1 MLSKTRE
8 ASKNKIQEKEL
19 KETQGKRLVVSP
31 RVQLHRFGSLKKSKV
46 ETSSCRPCESGETS
60 SVQLLLKSQQEKPP
74 ENLVKSFWIPQLG
87 FQTSCIKS
95 SGIAF
100 RETESGEGDLVA
112 SRNTS

>member
-1 MLSKTRE
+1 M
-8 ASKNKIQEKEL
+8 
-19 KETQGKRLVVSP
+19 
-31 RVQLHRFGSLKKSKV
+31 QLI
-46 ETSSCRPCESGETS
+46 
-60 SVQLLLKSQQEKPP
+60 LKSQQEKTP

-87 FQTSCIKS
+87 FQTLCIKS

>member
-31 RVQLHRFGSLKKSKV
+31 CVQLHCFGSLKKSKV
-46 ETSSCRPCESGETS
+46 ETSSCRLCDSGETS
-60 SVQLLLKSQQEKPP
+60 YVQLLLKSQQEKPP

-87 FQTSCIKS
+87 FQISCIKS